1 MGKLCVCFI
10 LVISNKLFANV
21 IEVTCNSDKVFS
33 VYRVGQ
39 SYESYEEINKLT
51 TSVLIDLAAS
61 EIKISWRNDTYN
73 TAGDIEMKVIDVR
86 NNDKIILGLRVGLN
100 NGYEL
105 HQFDLE
111 SLQTNWSMFEPS
123 VTMYILSKCSELN

>member
-10 LVISNKLFANV
+10 LAISNKLFANV

-33 VYRVGQ
+33 VYRVGK

>member
-1 MGKLCVCFI
+1 M
-10 LVISNKLFANV
+10 S
-21 IEVTCNSDKVFS
+21 
-33 VYRVGQ
+33 
-39 SYESYEEINKLT
+39 LT
-51 TSVLIDLAAS
+51 RPSWS